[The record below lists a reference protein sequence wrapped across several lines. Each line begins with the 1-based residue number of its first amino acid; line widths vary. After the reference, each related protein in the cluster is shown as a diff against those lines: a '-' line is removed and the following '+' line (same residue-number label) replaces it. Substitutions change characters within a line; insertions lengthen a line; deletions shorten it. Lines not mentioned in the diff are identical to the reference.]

1 MPNSFFHF
9 KQFTIRHDKCAM
21 KVGTDG
27 VLLGAWAYADKAK
40 RVLDI
45 GTGSGL
51 IALMI
56 AQRSQALIDAIDID
70 EGAYVQSLENVADS
84 PFSERIRVFHQS
96 LEQFASEKRD
106 SYDLIVSNPPYF
118 ISSLKPPTENRSIAR
133 HTDTLALDDLIRLSR
148 SMLSDDGRLALILP
162 YDQEKQ
168 LYDLTESEGLFVIRQ
183 TNVIPVVGSR
193 PKRLLVEIIQ
203 KPSPTLTIETLTIE
217 VERHKYTPEYQTLT
231 SAYYLNM

>member
-183 TNVIPVVGSR
+183 TNVIPVVGSS